1 MTLEEQVIL
10 LIAEIK
16 QLRNIISKLEKSEI
30 EQGIHILEQDARIR
44 YLEEELR
51 KARLNKNSSNSSMP
65 PSQDIS
71 NPKRNQ
77 SLREKSGKLPGGQ
90 PGH

>member
-30 EQGIHILEQDARIR
+30 EQGIHIL
-44 YLEEELR
+44 
-51 KARLNKNSSNSSMP
+51 
-65 PSQDIS
+65 
-71 NPKRNQ
+71 
-77 SLREKSGKLPGGQ
+77 
-90 PGH
+90 